1 MKKAKWYVCPA
12 CGGLTASS
20 GGAEVRCCG
29 RPLEALEVQ
38 KPDEAHALRIEPA
51 EDEKFVTADH
61 PMEREHSITF
71 VALASGGC
79 LKLWRAWPQ
88 WGLQVRLPREYGLL
102 LWHCSRDGLFGKN
115 I

>member
-1 MKKAKWYVCPA
+1 MVRLP
-12 CGGLTASS
+12 GLRRADGVVGRR
-20 GGAEVRCCG
+20 GGALLRAAAG
-29 RPLEALEVQ
+29 SAEA
-38 KPDEAHALRIEPA
+38 DEAHALRIEPA
-51 EDEKFVTADH
+51 EDEKFVTAAH

-71 VALASGGC
+71 VALASGGS

-88 WGLQVRLPREYGLL
+88 WDLQVRLPREHGLL

>member
-1 MKKAKWYVCPA
+1 MVRLP
-12 CGGLTASS
+12 GLRRADGVVGRR
-20 GGAEVRCCG
+20 GGALLRAAAG
-29 RPLEALEVQ
+29 RQ
-38 KPDEAHALRIEPA
+38 KPDEAHALRIEPV
-51 EDEKFVTADH
+51 EDEKFVTAAH

-71 VALASGGC
+71 VALASGGS

-88 WGLQVRLPREYGLL
+88 WDLQVRLPREHGLL

>member
-1 MKKAKWYVCPA
+1 MGELPGGAEEGGNMKKAKWYVCPA
-12 CGGLTASS
+12 CGG
-20 GGAEVRCCG
+20 
-29 RPLEALEVQ
+29 RPLGALEVQ
-38 KPDEAHALRIEPA
+38 KPDEAHALRIEPV
-51 EDEKFVTADH
+51 EDEKFVTAAH

-71 VALASGGC
+71 VALASGGS

-88 WGLQVRLPREYGLL
+88 WDLQVRLPREHGLL